1 MRRKGSL
8 LAVSLVVSMLVL
20 SGVYMVKNSKS
31 QNGLVDANISYNRVE
46 PEETGCL
53 MSVSESANV
62 ITRSWSSTGGGDHGG
77 ANWAP
82 NNGDNIAG
90 LHTNISTFSISNG
103 VTVNVKPYD
112 GNNFGF
118 IEIHADLIIIEGIL
132 NGDSAGYL
140 GGPGGQGRDWHFGG
154 YKGINGTGPGEGQEG
169 ANGGNG
175 DDNGGG
181 GGGGRSGG

>member
-1 MRRKGSL
+1 
-8 LAVSLVVSMLVL
+8 
-20 SGVYMVKNSKS
+20 MVKNSKS

-90 LHTNISTFSISNG
+90 LQLEAMNIKIDELTEEQKKYLSSW
-103 VTVNVKPYD
+103 
-112 GNNFGF
+112 
-118 IEIHADLIIIEGIL
+118 EEG
-132 NGDSAGYL
+132 
-140 GGPGGQGRDWHFGG
+140 
-154 YKGINGTGPGEGQEG
+154 T
-169 ANGGNG
+169 
-175 DDNGGG
+175 
-181 GGGGRSGG
+181 